1 MKIFFIVG
9 ALFFLFIH
17 PSKAGSSVETDCE
30 SAVTRMFAN
39 LLKELTP
46 EEAERLKAMEAS
58 IKPGVIK
65 ECMSGKYKVDCLK
78 TANNVADLQTC
89 KK

>member
-17 PSKAGSSVETDCE
+17 PSKAGSSIETDCE

-46 EEAERLKAMEAS
+46 EDAERFKTIAAS
-58 IKPGVIK
+58 VRPGVIK
-65 ECMSGKYKVDCLK
+65 ECMSGKYKLDCLI
-78 TANNVADLQTC
+78 TVNNKADLQTC